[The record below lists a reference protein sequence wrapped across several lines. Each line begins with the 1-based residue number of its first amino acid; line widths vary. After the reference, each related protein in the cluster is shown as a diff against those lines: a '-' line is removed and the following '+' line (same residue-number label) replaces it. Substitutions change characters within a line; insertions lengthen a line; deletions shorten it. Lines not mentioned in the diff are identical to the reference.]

1 MKKLFLILSV
11 LLLNSCGSLISAS
24 LTETIFNPTSIASN
38 LIDYEIKKHTGKKMS
53 EHALSKATDK
63 DCEINIE
70 NLSNPQSFCKDKEVA
85 ESNIT
90 TPKVKVALQ
99 KQNNKSS
106 LASIVPKLK
115 TVSVEKSSPTNEILA
130 LSNSPTPS
138 DIILKIHKKNN
149 VTKFIKCSS
158 SLKFCLIASGEFD
171 IYAAT
176 ARAKEWDIAAGHAIA
191 EHAGAILTTF
201 SGKKITYG
209 KKDFANP
216 ALLLKRSNNLMK

>member
-38 LIDYEIKKHTGKKMS
+38 LIDYGIKKHTGKKLS

-70 NLSNPQSFCKDKEVA
+70 NLGNPQSFCKDKEVA

-90 TPKVKVALQ
+90 VPKIKVASQ

-106 LASIVPKLK
+106 LASITPKLK
-115 TVSVEKSSPTNEILA
+115 TVSVEKSSPTNEIYL
-130 LSNSPTPS
+130 
-138 DIILKIHKKNN
+138 
-149 VTKFIKCSS
+149 
-158 SLKFCLIASGEFD
+158 
-171 IYAAT
+171 
-176 ARAKEWDIAAGHAIA
+176 
-191 EHAGAILTTF
+191 LTLNQVL
-201 SGKKITYG
+201 Y
-209 KKDFANP
+209 KDFNS
-216 ALLLKRSNNLMK
+216 LGIKRIN